1 MPSSHH
7 FQLNEIIDLIIRTNP
22 KKILDIGI
30 GFGKYGFLSR
40 EYLELWNG
48 SEEYDQWQ
56 RQIDGIEAFGK
67 YITPAHRYIYN
78 QIFIGDALKILPGI
92 TVHYDLVLL
101 VDVLEHFTFEDGS
114 RILEECRRISTNILV
129 SVPKVV
135 SPQEE
140 VFGNPYEVH
149 KYPWKKKELAAFSED
164 VFFINNP
171 RSLICFAGP
180 ESKRLK
186 KEIRKNR
193 TRQTVIMILDGL
205 HIKKLVKMIPGI
217 K

>member
-7 FQLNEIIDLIIRTNP
+7 YQLNEIIDLIIRTNP
-22 KKILDIGI
+22 MKILDIGV

-48 SEEYDQWQ
+48 NESYNNWQ
-56 RQIDGIEAFGK
+56 RQIDGIEAFEE
-67 YITPAHRYIYN
+67 YITPAHTYIYN
-78 QIFIGDALKILPGI
+78 QIFIGDALQVLPGI
-92 TVHYDLVLL
+92 QGKYDLILL
-101 VDVLEHFTFEDGS
+101 IDVLEHFSFEDGA
-114 RILEECRRISTNILV
+114 RILEECRRISANILI

-135 SPQEE
+135 SPQDE

-149 KYPWKKKELAAFSED
+149 KYPWSKKELTISRSAFF
-164 VFFINNP
+164 VYNP
-171 RSLICFAGP
+171 RSLICFDGS

-186 KEIRKNR
+186 KEIRKTR
-193 TRQTVIMILDGL
+193 TRQTIIRILDGL
-205 HIKKLVKMIPGI
+205 HIKKILKKIPGI